1 MLAIQGELESA
12 VTHLQKALDLNPAER
27 VRISIR
33 NSAGHNVQLNPSN
46 WDLPSSLQAIQVEL
60 QKAQKK
66 KGKVEKE
73 EREMYR
79 RMVEG
84 TQEKTKSGSED
95 KKSPSRLDRWVSGGM
110 SGSINVSYNSH
121 FNFSRDHYPI

>member
-1 MLAIQGELESA
+1 M
-12 VTHLQKALDLNPAER
+12 
-27 VRISIR
+27 
-33 NSAGHNVQLNPSN
+33 
-46 WDLPSSLQAIQVEL
+46 EL

-73 EREMYR
+73 EREMYK

-84 TQEKTKSGSED
+84 TQQKAKSGSEN
-95 KKSPSRLDRWVSGGM
+95 KKSSKSDRWVSGYTIH
-110 SGSINVSYNSH
+110 SHVSVPYNSH